1 MGTLGGDG
9 QIIKILHQF
18 VILPER
24 KDDGGLATCRVCH
37 ELGMEFVCQVQRL
50 HLQCMPHY
58 FNMPLSAIHLSVT
71 QREALRRL

>member
-1 MGTLGGDG
+1 MGKLGGDG

-18 VILPER
+18 VILPDW

-37 ELGMEFVCQVQRL
+37 ELGAEFVCRL
-50 HLQCMPHY
+50 HRLYLQCMTHY

-71 QREALRRL
+71 QR